1 LELLISHQVEERT
14 LQFIDGWNN
23 GTFQLESTA
32 TSLIFAFYHLDDGL
46 SMTAL
51 TRGTLLSPLNE
62 ECPIVRLG
70 TFALYTANC
79 GNIIF
84 EVISILSILIRFL

>member
-1 LELLISHQVEERT
+1 
-14 LQFIDGWNN
+14 
-23 GTFQLESTA
+23 
-32 TSLIFAFYHLDDGL
+32 
-46 SMTAL
+46 
-51 TRGTLLSPLNE
+51 LLSPLNG

-84 EVISILSILIRFL
+84 EVISILSILIRLL